1 MQQNFYLFST
11 LYLERGFK
19 SVSWNV
25 LEAGH
30 GKGPTN
36 GKGGAIKRAEDTL
49 LLNGGSIVDAKSMYS
64 ALQRLRVELYLNCR

>member
-49 LLNGGSIVDAKSMYS
+49 LLNGGSIVDAKIHVLSS
-64 ALQRLRVELYLNCR
+64 SEAESGAVP